1 MKIKTIAKIS
11 APIAIVFSLTGC
23 VTTTTQG
30 DHTYVNGKCITCFN
44 NPLTGEPANYENE
57 QLNTNS
63 EAATTASC
71 GTPKSKYDNVYHR
84 ADKRWCSN
92 LTLPGAKWS
101 NEIKHSEL
109 VKQGV
114 DMAYINAKKLL
125 QFLDADD
132 KPQQYRDKAQI
143 DSIPSTYYSVTSRY
157 GGPVMQ
163 LDWMADYQLEL
174 KRVSKTTTR
183 VTIKYKT
190 YSKDMNPAEF
200 QQRIINVIKE
210 G

>member
-1 MKIKTIAKIS
+1 
-11 APIAIVFSLTGC
+11 
-23 VTTTTQG
+23 
-30 DHTYVNGKCITCFN
+30 
-44 NPLTGEPANYENE
+44 
-57 QLNTNS
+57 
-63 EAATTASC
+63 
-71 GTPKSKYDNVYHR
+71 
-84 ADKRWCSN
+84 
-92 LTLPGAKWS
+92 
-101 NEIKHSEL
+101 
-109 VKQGV
+109 
-114 DMAYINAKKLL
+114 MAYINAKKLL

-143 DSIPSTYYSVTSRY
+143 DSIPSTYYSVNSRY

-200 QQRIINVIKE
+200 QQRIINAIKE